1 MAVSQEESLSF
12 RAGRMSK
19 SKPRKHQANTHKA
32 KLAKNDEFYTQ
43 LPDIEQE
50 LQHYRKHFRGAVVYC
65 NCDNP
70 QHSNFWNYFVQ
81 NFESL
86 GLTKLVA
93 THYAPGVTSYKL
105 EYFGLGVE
113 AVKTQL
119 AGDGDFRSPEC
130 VELLKQAD
138 IVVTNPPFSLFRE
151 YISLLLA
158 HEKRFLVIGNFLAA
172 TYKGLT
178 PGILTRKFWLGT
190 RKKPLDFLT
199 PAGRMQ
205 NVNATWF
212 TNLEHGQSNPPLH
225 LTKRYSGNEQLYPE
239 YLDYY
244 AIEVGKSNHIPS
256 DYTGVMGVPIS
267 FLHKINY
274 QQFEILNADDF
285 LKPGVPGRNAPHMR
299 LGTLPCGR
307 ATFQR
312 LLIRRLP
319 QIS

>member
-1 MAVSQEESLSF
+1 MESLQ
-12 RAGRMSK
+12 

-32 KLAKNDEFYTQ
+32 KLAKTDEFYTQ

-70 QHSNFWNYFVQ
+70 EQSNFWKYFVQ
-81 NFESL
+81 NFEAL

-93 THYAPGVTSYKL
+93 THYAPGATSYEL
-105 EYFGLGVE
+105 EYFGPGVE

-172 TYKGLT
+172 TYKGLF
-178 PGILTRKFWLGT
+178 PYVLSREVWLGT
-190 RKKPLDFLT
+190 RKNNMAFLT
-199 PAGRMQ
+199 PAGRIQ

-212 TNLEHGQSNPPLH
+212 TNLEHSQPNPPLH
-225 LTKRYSGNEQLYPE
+225 LTKTYSGNEPLYPE
-239 YLDYY
+239 YLDYD
-244 AIEVGKSNHIPS
+244 AIEVGKFNDIPS

-274 QQFEILNADDF
+274 QQFEILNANDF
-285 LKPGVPGRNAPHMR
+285 RKPGTPIKKDTQLRAGA
-299 LGTLPCGR
+299 LPCGR
-307 ATFQR
+307 STFQR

-319 QIS
+319 VS

>member
-1 MAVSQEESLSF
+1 MESLQ
-12 RAGRMSK
+12 
-19 SKPRKHQANTHKA
+19 SKPRKHQASTQKA

-70 QHSNFWNYFVQ
+70 EQSNFWKYFVQ
-81 NFESL
+81 NFEAL
-86 GLTKLVA
+86 GLAKLVA
-93 THYAPGVTSYKL
+93 THYAPGATSYKL
-105 EYFGLGVE
+105 EYFGPGVE

-119 AGDGDFRSPEC
+119 AGDGDFRSPAC

-172 TYKGLT
+172 TYKGLL
-178 PGILTRKFWLGT
+178 PYVLSREVWLGT
-190 RKKPLDFLT
+190 RKNNMAFLT
-199 PAGRMQ
+199 SAGRIQ

-212 TNLEHGQSNPPLH
+212 TNLEHNQPNPPLH
-225 LTKRYSGNEQLYPE
+225 LTKTYSGNEHLYPE
-239 YLDYY
+239 YVYY
-244 AIEVGKSNHIPS
+244 DAIEVGKSNDIPL
-256 DYTGVMGVPIS
+256 DYTGVMGVPIT

-274 QQFEILNADDF
+274 QQFELLNVNDF
-285 LKPGVPGRNAPHMR
+285 RKPGTPIKKETLLRGG
-299 LGTLPCGR
+299 LLPCGR
-307 ATFQR
+307 NTFQR
-312 LLIRRLP
+312 LFIRRLP
-319 QIS
+319 VI